1 MNMEAVK
8 GFLAPLGLN
17 TSSIQD
23 TLVCTLSS
31 FLALSQ
37 GSQPYFAETGCYWW
51 HSRDRPK
58 GLDIRLEWICGLLV
72 PYPF

>member
-23 TLVCTLSS
+23 TLVCIFRSAPVSGKGFELR
-31 FLALSQ
+31 
-37 GSQPYFAETGCYWW
+37 FAETRCHWW
-51 HSRDRPK
+51 HSRDRTK
-58 GLDIRLEWICGLLV
+58 GLDIRMERICGLFV
-72 PYPF
+72 SSF